1 MTVVNALRD
10 DETIERDDETI
21 ESIGLAEAV
30 AMKDKAIQEAGTI
43 LEAGILPVIV
53 MTAGTTREEVIIET
67 TPGIGIRVAGSGRDV
82 THLEGV
88 TLAVIVDRTVIQRPR
103 TVLRKATMLHRRK
116 MTFQKTSKGWR

>member
-1 MTVVNALRD
+1 MTVVNVLRD

-53 MTAGTTREEVIIET
+53 MTAGTTKEEVIIET

-82 THLEGV
+82 TPLEGV
-88 TLAVIVDRTVIQRPR
+88 TLAVTVDRTVI
-103 TVLRKATMLHRRK
+103 
-116 MTFQKTSKGWR
+116 